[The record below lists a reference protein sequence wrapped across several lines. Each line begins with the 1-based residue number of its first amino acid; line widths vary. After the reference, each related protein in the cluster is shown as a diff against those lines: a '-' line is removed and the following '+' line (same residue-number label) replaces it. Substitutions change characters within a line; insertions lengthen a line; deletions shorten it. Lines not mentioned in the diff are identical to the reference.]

1 VLEGVFTVPGDPE
14 GCVDFREV
22 CRILK
27 EIGYQG
33 WIVVE
38 AEQDPAVAN
47 PRTYGELGLRT
58 LEREAANA
66 GLRKAA

>member
-1 VLEGVFTVPGDPE
+1 MLVSFPQTSPLMRALADV
-14 GCVDFREV
+14 
-22 CRILK
+22 
-27 EIGYQG
+27 GYSG

-38 AEQDPAVAN
+38 AEQDPAIAN